1 MPRSPGSTVKLG
13 VGGKAEEGA
22 GGAAADRECSVG
34 MLPGAV
40 LPELGTPSRALYTLS
55 PRWPPCR
62 YWSFHHP
69 PLWGWLI
76 SFLG

>member
-55 PRWPPCR
+55 SRWPPWAGTSLSITLC
-62 YWSFHHP
+62 F
-69 PLWGWLI
+69 GD
-76 SFLG
+76 G

>member
-40 LPELGTPSRALYTLS
+40 LPEFGTPSRALYTLS
-55 PRWPPCR
+55 PRWPPWAGTGLSITLR
-62 YWSFHHP
+62 F
-69 PLWGWLI
+69 GD
-76 SFLG
+76 G